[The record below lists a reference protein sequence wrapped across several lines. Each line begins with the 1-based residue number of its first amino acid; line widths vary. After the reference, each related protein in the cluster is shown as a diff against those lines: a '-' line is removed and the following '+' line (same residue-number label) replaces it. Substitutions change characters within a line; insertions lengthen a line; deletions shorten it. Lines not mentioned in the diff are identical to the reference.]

1 VTDPP
6 LDGAA
11 ILARAVALGPR
22 LREEATEN
30 ERLRRLS
37 PATASAL
44 REAGVFRLPMPA
56 AWGGPELD
64 IVTQTEIVEVLS
76 RADGS
81 AGWCAMIGSDGGFY
95 SAFLDEDHGRALY
108 PDLDAVTAGGVLPAG
123 RLDRCPGG
131 YRLSGRWAF
140 GSGIDHADVV
150 AGGAFV
156 FDDGEMVTGPE
167 DRPEWRIALLPAS
180 AYEVL
185 DTWYTTGLAGSG
197 SHDYSAEAVFVP
209 AEQTFCFSDG
219 ARRKGTLYAW
229 PGLFIA
235 NAPGVPLGIARD
247 ALDVARAIWVD
258 KVIVPDMKPA
268 RDEPRV
274 RTAVARAEAMVG
286 SVRSYTYDT
295 LDSFWATLEAGD
307 TPTLEQR
314 AALAGSYAHT
324 FQTCRDAVQLLY
336 EEVGSQSVYR
346 ACPLDRHLRD
356 LVTIC
361 QHIMGQ
367 TRMLEMAGGMWL
379 GQPSPLPV
387 L

>member
-1 VTDPP
+1 VK
-6 LDGAA
+6 GSE
-11 ILARAVALGPR
+11 ILANAIALEPL
-22 LREEATEN
+22 LREEAPES

-37 PATASAL
+37 PKAAAAL
-44 REAGVFRLPMPA
+44 RSAGVFRMPMPA
-56 AWGGPELD
+56 AWGGPEVD
-64 IVTQTEIVEVLS
+64 IVAQTEIVETLS

-95 SAFLDEDHGRALY
+95 SAFLDDDTGRALY

-123 RLDRCPGG
+123 RLDRTPGG

-140 GSGIDHADVV
+140 ASGIDHADVV
-150 AGGAFV
+150 AAGAMV
-156 FDDGEMVTGPE
+156 YDGDEIVTGPE
-167 DRPEWRIALLPAS
+167 GRPEWRVALLPAG
-180 AYEVL
+180 AYQVH

-197 SHDYSAEAVFVP
+197 SHDYSADGVFVP
-209 AEQTFCFSDG
+209 AGQAFSFLDG
-219 ARRKGTLYAW
+219 ARREGTLYAW

-247 ALDVARAIWVD
+247 ALDVARAIWID
-258 KVIVPDMKPA
+258 KVIVPDMRPA
-268 RDEPRV
+268 RDDPRV
-274 RTAVARAEAMVG
+274 RATIARAEAMVG
-286 SVRSYTYDT
+286 SVRSYTYD
-295 LDSFWATLEAGD
+295 LLGAFWATLAAGD
-307 TPTLEQR
+307 TPTPDQR

-324 FQTCRDAVQLLY
+324 FRTCRDAVALLY

-356 LVTIC
+356 LVTIG

-367 TRMLEMAGGMWL
+367 TRMREMAGALWL